1 MQLRHR
7 PVEGAIVV
15 DLSGD
20 GIGSEP
26 SLLRHLVSSL
36 LQQGHRCFVLNLEQ
50 LQKMDSTCLA
60 EIAASYRVTIAAGGF
75 MTIACANTQIRRV
88 LRLTRV
94 DTCVNTYESE
104 AEAVASFNAAEN
116 GAPT

>member
-7 PVEGAIVV
+7 DVEGAIVV

-26 SLLRHLVSSL
+26 SLLRQLIVSL
-36 LQQGHRCFVLNLEQ
+36 LDQGHRSFVLNLEH

-60 EIAASYRVTIAAGGF
+60 EIAASYRVTIAAGGD
-75 MTIACANTQIRRV
+75 MTIACANPQIRRV
-88 LRLTRV
+88 LRLTKV

-104 AEAVASFNAAEN
+104 VDAVSSFD
-116 GAPT
+116 PTQNRAHT